1 MKEINGFVGEDGSDS
16 SELICKTLYAWEE
29 AVSPHL
35 AAEREGFVVEDSAV
49 LGTLQRCFR
58 DVVESGVGKERSE
71 VLCIVETAGG
81 VASPGP
87 SGSLQCDLYRPF
99 RIPAILVGDGRLG
112 GISGTISAYE
122 SLTLRGYDVVAIVF
136 EDHGLLNEG
145 PLLSYVRNKVPVL
158 VLPPVPKD
166 PSNDLMEWFE
176 GSFNVFNNLKE
187 IMLSAYFERIQKL
200 HEMPTKARD
209 IIWWPFT
216 QHKLVP
222 DGRVTVIDSRC
233 GENFAVFKAQKTE
246 VIAPLFDGCASWWT
260 QGPDAILQV
269 ISG

>member
-1 MKEINGFVGEDGSDS
+1 MLFWNM
-16 SELICKTLYAWEE
+16 
-29 AVSPHL
+29 L
-35 AAEREGFVVEDSAV
+35 ALRAYI
-49 LGTLQRCFR
+49 LQ
-58 DVVESGVGKERSE
+58 
-71 VLCIVETAGG
+71 L
-81 VASPGP
+81 P
-87 SGSLQCDLYRPF
+87 SCR
-99 RIPAILVGDGRLG
+99 
-112 GISGTISAYE
+112 
-122 SLTLRGYDVVAIVF
+122 
-136 EDHGLLNEG
+136 
-145 PLLSYVRNKVPVL
+145 VPVL

-233 GENFAVFKAQKTE
+233 GENFAVFKVCFE
-246 VIAPLFDGCASWWT
+246 
-260 QGPDAILQV
+260 
-269 ISG
+269 